1 MNNRGMISQQWI
13 DRETFQKLFRTFYNK
28 RFDPTRSR
36 SQTKTT
42 QKRLQKRTA
51 PFVSLLGIYDKEK
64 SRFYNGFSLTYKKSI
79 PTISSKTGDIEVLLS
94 RRLKEGNSIKYRLL
108 SKVRVATDLNMEIL
122 SETGGKIIKLKQ
134 VPVIARLPIPESVFN
149 NKKDRKNLR
158 LVVRETF
165 WTIEPA
171 VKNKGYI
178 HNVSMGEG
186 NTVSKKRKILYNAP
200 VDWEAK
206 PENLIIKEREE
217 R

>member
-1 MNNRGMISQQWI
+1 M
-13 DRETFQKLFRTFYNK
+13 
-28 RFDPTRSR
+28 
-36 SQTKTT
+36 
-42 QKRLQKRTA
+42 
-51 PFVSLLGIYDKEK
+51 
-64 SRFYNGFSLTYKKSI
+64 
-79 PTISSKTGDIEVLLS
+79 LS
-94 RRLKEGNSIKYRLL
+94 RRLKEGNSIKYRVL

-178 HNVSMGEG
+178 RNVSMGGG

-206 PENLIIKEREE
+206 PENLIIKERKE